1 MKKIK
6 EVAVGVLIT
15 AVSIL
20 TLIAILSIW
29 DVFGKE
35 VLWKSIST
43 IGIVAFGALI
53 VIIASQVLSHK
64 DSNDTQDSNI
74 NN

>member
-6 EVAVGVLIT
+6 EVAVGILIT
-15 AVSIL
+15 AVSVL
-20 TLIAILSIW
+20 TLISILSIW
-29 DVFGKE
+29 NVFGKE

-64 DSNDTQDSNI
+64 DSSNTQDGNI